1 MASAMTLVYRGDR
14 IRSHEMGAMGP
25 SAPDKAPLLIR
36 QVAEKAI
43 DEAPKEATTKTCEM
57 VYLATD
63 LFSVPRMVVGVQ
75 NAVLGKPDAAGMHG
89 LGLTSIF
96 SVYTGAVAGQR
107 GYKEY
112 TESSKIDDTTGKVM
126 GAVNMARAPMEIMGG
141 LTFTPFRALSIA
153 AMYTSSKVVI
163 AAQFIFG
170 ILGSAFFAVT
180 YALLAI
186 PSAISLYKNTRFSS
200 KLDSAMNEGKTRY
213 SKVKYGLL
221 ALKNEYKGT
230 EEEKR
235 AFLGKVAES
244 SKVAKGKKAKPI
256 DESLLTSSE
265 KMFLLNEARKHAP
278 LDPFKA
284 NDLYGHFKEQFV
296 KFKAKKE
303 VQFARK
309 TGPETAAWMK
319 EELAKP
325 VEEQLFYQVE
335 WGNGLDKA
343 EGVLGRIKNEMLK
356 NRILHVAIIVFCMI
370 GVAALIAGTI
380 YTGGAIGIAIAVAW
394 VVASVGMLAIDAYFL
409 YKALQQGE
417 MDKKDKIAFF
427 VANALL
433 ILVAGA
439 GVFFSGGIAPLVI
452 GSVMLVLW
460 SGVAGYSYF
469 KWREKK
475 EEVIEEPPHRGF
487 SSVPIPKKR
496 HFS

>member
-1 MASAMTLVYRGDR
+1 MDPHAL
-14 IRSHEMGAMGP
+14 EQ
-25 SAPDKAPLLIR
+25 APLLSR
-36 QVAEKAI
+36 QAAEKAI
-43 DEAPKEATTKTCEM
+43 EEAPKEATTKTCEI
-57 VYLATD
+57 VYLASD
-63 LFSVPRMVVGVQ
+63 LFSVSRMVVGVQ
-75 NAVLGKPDAAGMHG
+75 NAVLGTPDAAGMYG

-112 TESSKIDDTTGKVM
+112 TESSKIEDTTGQVL
-126 GAVNMARAPMEIMGG
+126 GAVNMARASMEIMGG

-153 AMYTSSKVVI
+153 AMYTSSKVVA
-163 AAQFIFG
+163 AAQFVFG

-180 YALLAI
+180 YALLTV
-186 PSAISLYKNTRFSS
+186 PSAISLYKIACFSS

-213 SKVKYGLL
+213 SKVKNGLST
-221 ALKNEYKGT
+221 LKEELKGT

-235 AFLGKVAES
+235 AFLDKVAES
-244 SKVAKGKKAKPI
+244 SKVTKGKKAKPI

-278 LDPFKA
+278 SDPLKT
-284 NDLYGHFKEQFV
+284 NELYGHFKEEFV
-296 KFKAKKE
+296 KFKTKKE

-309 TGPETAAWMK
+309 TGPETVAWMK

-325 VEEQLFYQVE
+325 VAEQLFYQVE
-335 WGNGLDKA
+335 WGKGLDEV

-370 GVAALIAGTI
+370 GVAALVAGTI
-380 YTGGAIGIAIAVAW
+380 YTGGAIAIAIAVAW
-394 VVASVGMLAIDAYFL
+394 VVTSIGMLAIDGYFL
-409 YKALQQGE
+409 YKTLQQGE

-439 GVFFSGGIAPLVI
+439 GVFFSGGVAPLII
-452 GSVMLVLW
+452 GSAMLVLW
-460 SGVAGYSYF
+460 TGVAGYSYY
-469 KWREKK
+469 KYREKK
-475 EEVIEEPPHRGF
+475 MGPVEEPPHCGF
-487 SSVPIPKKR
+487 SAIPIPKKT
-496 HFS
+496 HIS